1 MLDKMREYCSIDS
14 PSGFEKNIR
23 ELILKE
29 ISPFCECRVDRLG
42 NIIAYKKGKLPSTV
56 RLMVDAHLDEVG
68 IIISAITP
76 DGFLKFQVLGGIK
89 PSVLLCRKVVINN
102 SVVGVIGCKPIHL
115 TEKEESKKLPG
126 TDALYIDIGCS
137 SRNEAENL
145 VNIGDG
151 GVLVGEFTNLGNGR
165 IKAKAIDD
173 RAGCCILT
181 EILKMESDYDFYATF
196 TFGEEIGCRGAKTA
210 AYTVNPDAA
219 IVLEATSA
227 ADIDGV
233 SDENTV
239 CFLGK
244 GPAVSFMDRGAV
256 YDHDYYNSAINSGIL
271 CQTKRG
277 TTGGN
282 NASQIHLSRE
292 GVRTLAI
299 SVPCRYIHSPSSVC
313 DISDI
318 ENAKKLTL
326 YMIKKICS
334 GEI

>member
-137 SRNEAENL
+137 SRSEAENL

-233 SDENTV
+233 SGENTV
-239 CFLGK
+239 CTLGK

-256 YDHDYYNSAINSGIL
+256 YDHDYYNSAINSGI
-271 CQTKRG
+271 CVK
-277 TTGGN
+277 
-282 NASQIHLSRE
+282 
-292 GVRTLAI
+292 
-299 SVPCRYIHSPSSVC
+299 
-313 DISDI
+313 
-318 ENAKKLTL
+318 
-326 YMIKKICS
+326 
-334 GEI
+334 